1 MTDFTLNFLNFVQKK
16 LDEFG
21 NVHPVNDGNEF
32 LKADD
37 HLSGRFKIRCSK
49 LEIALC
55 FVQFG
60 LKSHLLLS
68 DQICTFL
75 SSIVIINMVCTLNEY
90 IPNVVP

>member
-55 FVQFG
+55 FF
-60 LKSHLLLS
+60 
-68 DQICTFL
+68 
-75 SSIVIINMVCTLNEY
+75 
-90 IPNVVP
+90 